1 VIESAPCAD
10 CARRLRLIL
19 DGGEVT
25 DDLIADMVEVLTGF
39 CAADESTV
47 GSSAEEAPRIA
58 VENAEWGW
66 WRCHTRRRG
75 LLT

>member
-39 CAADESTV
+39 VRLMSRRSAGLAASFAAHV
-47 GSSAEEAPRIA
+47 F
-58 VENAEWGW
+58 
-66 WRCHTRRRG
+66 
-75 LLT
+75 